1 MGMRWVPWHD
11 ASHGGAQAWVFKA
24 LDDGDPGLPWLFPRC
39 YALAVAYGLPW
50 VLHDLRLDGFTGLML
65 VLGAIHVQVLL
76 CAATGGNEET
86 APCLHDS
93 AWSAWAL
100 LSC

>member
-1 MGMRWVPWHD
+1 M
-11 ASHGGAQAWVFKA
+11 FKA

-76 CAATGGNEET
+76 VSLQALTRKQHQ
-86 APCLHDS
+86 CLRAS
-93 AWSAWAL
+93 SRSAWAL
-100 LSC
+100 LSCQHN